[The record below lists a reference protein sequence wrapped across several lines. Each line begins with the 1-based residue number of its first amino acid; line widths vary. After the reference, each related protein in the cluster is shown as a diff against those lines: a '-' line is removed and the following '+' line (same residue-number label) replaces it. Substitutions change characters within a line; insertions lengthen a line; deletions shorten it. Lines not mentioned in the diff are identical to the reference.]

1 MTGTTGRYVLTHHI
15 LAHQKGIRAFRERS
29 IWMYL
34 LLNAT
39 NKEMAVMFC
48 GQKITIH
55 PGQLIT
61 GRKKIAEKF
70 NISESKV

>member
-1 MTGTTGRYVLTHHI
+1 
-15 LAHQKGIRAFRERS
+15 
-29 IWMYL
+29 MYL